1 MAYTIYPSQQR
12 ILELLEN
19 STLKEDKSRS
29 TAELFKLL
37 RKISDFNPRISGHIL
52 TRNTAISAF
61 SWRIIAADSSDEQK
75 AQEATTRLKETI
87 TALSSRHALTH
98 VYGHQVYT
106 LSWSNDTGEFVPDL
120 QEENYEDYECFEGK
134 FFRYNGSKKY
144 LIEPSNELLLDAS
157 KSSNTQGGI
166 MRSVLLSEI
175 LRIDTLREQ
184 ANFIKKMKGILQV
197 INKGGDGEERI
208 AAEQAAATAIK
219 ENYLITSEMIEFK
232 LNQITS
238 GQSSPFSQAIADFN
252 KDIAIAFLGQA
263 NTTEL
268 PNSGGS
274 RAALNV
280 LSMISA
286 DIHYSD
292 IMHFENF
299 INSQLLK
306 IDHLLNYGEYE
317 VPYEFKISID
327 EEIDRE
333 ANGVAITALLD
344 TGLPFLKSEI
354 YQLAGMTIPPPDAT
368 EDDIVK
374 IDKAF

>member
-61 SWRIIAADSSDEQK
+61 SWRIIAPDSNDEEKAAD
-75 AQEATTRLKETI
+75 ATLRLKNVI
-87 TALSSRHALTH
+87 LRLASRHALTH
-98 VYGHQVYT
+98 VYGHQAYT
-106 LSWSNDTGEFVPDL
+106 LIWSNETGTFVPEL
-120 QEENYEDYECFEGK
+120 KEENYEDYECFEGK
-134 FFRYNGSKKY
+134 FYKY
-144 LIEPSNELLLDAS
+144 FGGRKEPIEASNELLLDAS

-166 MRSVLLSEI
+166 MRTVLLSEI

-184 ANFIKKMKGILQV
+184 ANFIKKMKGILQI
-197 INKGGDGEERI
+197 INRGGDGEERA

-219 ENYLITSEMIEFK
+219 DNYLITSEMIEFK

-306 IDHLLNYGEYE
+306 IDYLLNYGLSEP
-317 VPYEFKISID
+317 PYEFKISID

-333 ANGVAITALLD
+333 ANGNAITALLD

-354 YQLAGMTIPPPDAT
+354 YQLAGMSIPPADAT
-368 EDDIVK
+368 EDDIIK
-374 IDKAF
+374 IEKTF